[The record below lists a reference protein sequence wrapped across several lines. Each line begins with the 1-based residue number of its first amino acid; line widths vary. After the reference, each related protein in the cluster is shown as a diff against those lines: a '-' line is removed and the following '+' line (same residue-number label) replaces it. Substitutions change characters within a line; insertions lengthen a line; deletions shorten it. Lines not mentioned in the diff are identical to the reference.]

1 MQVQVRSKC
10 LCWWCWCCAKLM
22 VYGPVWWSSQIW
34 HPEVDGW
41 RRQAGRQADQSS
53 SAPAENQWGCFG
65 DCGSEGWRFRMPKKF
80 HRLEAWQAA
89 ETARPG
95 PLKAGRKEG

>member
-41 RRQAGRQADQSS
+41 RRRAGRQTSLVVRRQRINGAVSVIVEVRDGGSGCPKSS
-53 SAPAENQWGCFG
+53 TVS
-65 DCGSEGWRFRMPKKF
+65 
-80 HRLEAWQAA
+80 
-89 ETARPG
+89 RPG
-95 PLKAGRKEG
+95 RLQKRQDQAR